1 MDYSAYVGRCDLLRM
16 MFVVKVTSA
25 LSVTTTNDMKVDWI
39 EKDLLH
45 LNAELE
51 SLKTEYLK
59 TCENIDPF
67 SDESKKS

>member
-1 MDYSAYVGRCDLLRM
+1 M

-25 LSVTTTNDMKVDWI
+25 LSVNTTNDMKVDWI

-45 LNAELE
+45 LATELE

-59 TCENIDPF
+59 TGDNIDPF